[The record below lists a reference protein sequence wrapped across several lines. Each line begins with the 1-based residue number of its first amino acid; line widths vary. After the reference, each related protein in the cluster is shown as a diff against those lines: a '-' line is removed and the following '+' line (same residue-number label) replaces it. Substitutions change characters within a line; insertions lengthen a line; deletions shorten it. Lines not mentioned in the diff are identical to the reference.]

1 MRLFSRRAAP
11 NASYVEIANRER
23 RIGQPLEARGY
34 WYDERLI
41 ILTAVAGIAE
51 VGEAQVLPADTGD
64 SDLGKVICEDL
75 LRYEAKSPAN
85 LRDHRLNDWGAYR
98 ASGAK
103 SASAFEARA
112 VTLSFRSFGNTVTI
126 EAAPRKSL
134 HPEIRVTANAGPD
147 HSDIGASARRA
158 LRAVA
163 ALRAAEII

>member
-1 MRLFSRRAAP
+1 VQLFSKRATP
-11 NASYVEIANRER
+11 SASYVEIANRER

-34 WYDERLI
+34 WYDEHLI
-41 ILTAVAGIAE
+41 ILTAVAGIVE
-51 VGEAQVLPADTGD
+51 VGEAQVLPLDASD
-64 SDLGKVICEDL
+64 SDLGKFICDEL
-75 LRYEAKSPAN
+75 LRYEAKSPSN
-85 LRDHRLNDWGAYR
+85 LRDHKLNDWGAYR

-112 VTLSFRSFGNTVTI
+112 VMLSFKSSGNTVTI

-134 HPEIRVTANAGPD
+134 HPEIHVTANAGPD

-158 LRAVA
+158 LRAAA